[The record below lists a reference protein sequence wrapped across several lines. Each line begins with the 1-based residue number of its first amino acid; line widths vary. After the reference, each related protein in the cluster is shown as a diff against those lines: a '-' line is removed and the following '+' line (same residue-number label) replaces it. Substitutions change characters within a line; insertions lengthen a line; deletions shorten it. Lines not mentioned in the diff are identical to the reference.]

1 MRHYTFPLLGRDF
14 PVTVPE
20 RPEDLSAFVE
30 WAGRQTEPVAV
41 DTETHGLEILSG
53 DPEYVRLVQF
63 GNREEAWNIPTE
75 LGEPF
80 KEAARKALRMLIAG
94 PGITGHNFHGFD
106 APALHVHLGLS
117 YDELC
122 KNAVDTMLLSKL
134 VDPRAVQEG
143 GIGSSLKPLS
153 DHYIDPNAADTQGDL
168 TAVFRSLGLTKAT
181 GFSKIDLW
189 HPIYQ
194 SYGAGDVI
202 LTARLRPKLEAELKR
217 FGVPQRL
224 VDYEH
229 EVARICGHMQI
240 RGFLLDPDY
249 TRHLADELK
258 EEEETNAAIVRS
270 YGVEKLGSP
279 AQIVEALLGMGE
291 SLIMPGKTAPERT
304 AGGAIKADKAV
315 LCTLADTDLYG
326 KRLHVRTPNPLA
338 VAVIKAKRAAKWRS
352 AYADNFLS
360 TVDRN
365 GRIHPGIRTMQAR
378 TGRMSVTN
386 PAVQTLPSGDW
397 KIRRAFLAEPGER
410 IISVDFQA
418 VELRVLAALAGVTRM
433 KEAINAGR
441 DLHSFT
447 AELVFGPDFTPK
459 HRKISKAIGFGVVY
473 GGGANTIQRQTG
485 APMEEVKRAVAAYH
499 RAYPEVRRAAN
510 KWQREAFANGMVTT
524 SVTGRRLPLD
534 RDRTYAVTN
543 YQVQSAARDCLGQA
557 LINMDE
563 AGLLPY
569 LRLPV
574 HDEVIASAPEREAED
589 IAREIGKCMTFNLF
603 GVPIDSDPDVSGQ
616 SWGSLYMKDHKDKY
630 LPELLVEHD
639 PYFASRPEEAHRM
652 REPEPM
658 AA

>member
-1 MRHYTFPLLGRDF
+1 M
-14 PVTVPE
+14 
-20 RPEDLSAFVE
+20 E
-30 WAGRQTEPVAV
+30 WGFRQRVPVAV
-41 DTETHGLEILSG
+41 DLETKGLLVLNG
-53 DPEYVRLVQF
+53 DPTYVRLAQM
-63 GNREEAWNIPTE
+63 GNEDEAFVIPVE

-80 KEAARKALRMLIAG
+80 RVAVRDVLRALPR
-94 PGITGHNFHGFD
+94 TVGHNYHAFD
-106 APALHVHLGLS
+106 APALHAYLGMD

-122 KNAVDTMLLSKL
+122 RKATDTMLLSKL
-134 VDPRAVQEG
+134 IDPRAVHEG

-153 DHYIDPNAADTQGDL
+153 DHYIDPTAADTQNDL
-168 TAVFRSLGLTKAT
+168 TSVFRSLKLTKET
-181 GFSKIDLW
+181 GWAGIPLF
-189 HPIYQ
+189 HPTYVE
-194 SYGAGDVI
+194 YAALDVI
-202 LTARLRPKLEAELKR
+202 LTARLLPKLETELKR

-240 RGFLLDPDY
+240 RGLLLDQDY
-249 TRHLADELK
+249 TRRLADELHQ
-258 EEEETNAAIVRS
+258 EEEENAAIVRS
-270 YGVEKLGSP
+270 YGVEKIGSP
-279 AQIVEALLGMGE
+279 AQIVEALVGTGE
-291 SLIMPGKTAPERT
+291 VLTERT
-304 AGGAIKADKAV
+304 AGGAVKADKSI
-315 LCTLADTDLYG
+315 LCALADTDLYG
-326 KRLHVRTPNPLA
+326 NRLGIRTPNPLA

-360 TVDRN
+360 TVDRS

-397 KIRRAFLAEPGER
+397 KIRRAFLAEPGHR

-418 VELRVLAALAGVTRM
+418 VELRVLAALAGVARM
-433 KEAINAGR
+433 KEAISAGR

-473 GGGANTIQRQTG
+473 GGGAATIQRQTG

-499 RAYPEVRRAAN
+499 RTYPEVRRAAN
-510 KWQREAFANGMVTT
+510 KWQREAFRNGMVTT

-557 LINMDE
+557 LVNMDKE
-563 AGLLPY
+563 GLLPY
-569 LRLPV
+569 LRLPI
-574 HDEVIASAPEREAED
+574 HDEVIASAPAHEAE
-589 IAREIGKCMTFNLF
+589 EIGRAIGQCMTFDLF
-603 GVPIDSDPDVSGQ
+603 GVPIESDPEIGGR
-616 SWGSLYMKDHKDKY
+616 SWGSLY
-630 LPELLVEHD
+630 LPEDERASHD
-639 PYFASRPEEAHRM
+639 EWYASAGL
-652 REPEPM
+652 

>member
-1 MRHYTFPLLGRDF
+1 MRHYTFPLLGREF
-14 PVTVPE
+14 PVSVPE
-20 RPEDLSAFVE
+20 RPEDLSEFL
-30 WAGRQTEPVAV
+30 WWIRQQTDPVAV
-41 DTETHGLEILSG
+41 DSETHGLEILSG
-53 DPEYVRLVQF
+53 DPEYVRLIQF
-63 GNREEAWNIPTE
+63 GSQDEAWNIPTE

-80 KEAARKALRMLIAG
+80 KEAVRQALRVLIAG

-106 APALHVHLGLS
+106 APALHAHLGMS

-122 KNAVDTMLLSKL
+122 RNAIDTMLLSKL
-134 VDPRAVQEG
+134 VDPRSVHEG

-153 DHYIDPNAADTQGDL
+153 DHYIDPTAADTQGDL
-168 TAVFRSLGLTKAT
+168 TAVFRSLGLTKAI
-181 GFSKIDLW
+181 GFSRIDLW
-189 HPIYQ
+189 HPTYQ
-194 SYGAGDVI
+194 SYGGGDVI
-202 LTARLRPKLEAELKR
+202 LTARLRPKLEAELRR

-224 VDYEH
+224 ISYEH

-240 RGFLLDPDY
+240 RGLLLDQDY
-249 TRHLADELK
+249 TRQLSDELRR
-258 EEEETNAAIVRS
+258 EEEVNTRIVRS

-279 AQIVEALLGMGE
+279 AQIAEALIGMGE
-291 SLIMPGKTAPERT
+291 SLTERT
-304 AGGAIKADKAV
+304 AGGAVKADKSV
-315 LCTLADTDLYG
+315 LCALADTDLYG
-326 KRLHVRTPNPLA
+326 NRLHVRTPNPLA
-338 VAVIKAKRAAKWRS
+338 VAVIKAKRAAKWRT

-360 TVDRN
+360 TADRS

-397 KIRRAFLAEPGER
+397 KIRRAFLAEPGHR

-418 VELRVLAALAGVTRM
+418 VELRVLAALAGVRRM
-433 KEAINAGR
+433 KEAISAGR

-473 GGGANTIQRQTG
+473 GGGATTIQRQTG

-499 RAYPEVRRAAN
+499 RTYPEVRRAAN
-510 KWQREAFANGMVTT
+510 RWQREAFANGMVTT

-557 LINMDE
+557 LINMDD

-569 LRLPV
+569 LRLPI
-574 HDEVIASAPEREAED
+574 HDEVIASAPAKEAEEVG
-589 IAREIGKCMTFNLF
+589 REIGKCMTFDLF
-603 GVPIDSDPDVSGQ
+603 GVPIESDPEVGGR
-616 SWGSLYMKDHKDKY
+616 SWGSLY
-630 LPELLVEHD
+630 LPEDERARHD
-639 PYFASRPEEAHRM
+639 EWYAGLAV
-652 REPEPM
+652 

>member
-1 MRHYTFPLLGRDF
+1 M
-14 PVTVPE
+14 PE
-20 RPEDLSAFVE
+20 RPEDLTPFLDWVR
-30 WAGRQTEPVAV
+30 RQTEPVAV

-63 GNREEAWNIPTE
+63 GSQDEAWNVPTE
-75 LGEPF
+75 LGSAF
-80 KEAARKALRMLIAG
+80 KEAARQALRILIAG

-106 APALHVHLGLS
+106 APALHAHLGMD

-122 KNAVDTMLLSKL
+122 RNAVDTMLLSKL
-134 VDPRAVQEG
+134 VDPRSVQEG

-153 DHYIDPNAADTQGDL
+153 DHYIDPTAADTQGDL
-168 TAVFRSLGLTKAT
+168 TAVFRSLGLTKAV
-181 GFSKIDLW
+181 GFSRIELW

-194 SYGAGDVI
+194 SYGGGDVI
-202 LTARLRPKLEAELKR
+202 LTARLRPKLEAELRR

-224 VDYEH
+224 ISYEH

-240 RGFLLDPDY
+240 RGLLLDQDY
-249 TRHLADELK
+249 TRHLSDELRR
-258 EEEETNAAIVRS
+258 EEEENTRIVRS

-279 AQIVEALLGMGE
+279 AQIGEALLGMGE
-291 SLIMPGKTAPERT
+291 TLIMPGKTAPERT
-304 AGGAIKADKAV
+304 AGGALKVDKSV
-315 LCTLADTDLYG
+315 LCALADTDLYG
-326 KRLHVRTPNPLA
+326 NRLNVRTPNPLA
-338 VAVIKAKRAAKWRS
+338 VAVIKAKRAAKWRT
-352 AYADNFLS
+352 AYADNFLA

-397 KIRRAFLAEPGER
+397 KIRRAFLAEPGHR

-418 VELRVLAALAGVTRM
+418 VELRVLAALAGVRRM
-433 KEAINAGR
+433 REAIAAGR

-473 GGGANTIQRQTG
+473 GGGAATIQRQTG

-499 RAYPEVRRAAN
+499 RTYPEVRRAAN
-510 KWQREAFANGMVTT
+510 RWQREAFANGMVTT

-557 LINMDE
+557 LINMDD

-569 LRLPV
+569 LRLPI
-574 HDEVIASAPEREAED
+574 HDEVIASAPAAEAEE
-589 IAREIGKCMTFNLF
+589 IGREIGKCMTFDLF
-603 GVPIDSDPDVSGQ
+603 GVPIESDPEVGGR
-616 SWGSLYMKDHKDKY
+616 SWGSLY
-630 LPELLVEHD
+630 LPEDELAQHD
-639 PYFASRPEEAHRM
+639 EWYAA
-652 REPEPM
+652 EPV

>member
-1 MRHYTFPLLGRDF
+1 MG
-14 PVTVPE
+14 
-20 RPEDLSAFVE
+20 AFVE
-30 WAGRQTEPVAV
+30 WVGRQTEPIAV
-41 DTETHGLEILSG
+41 DTESHGLDVLSG
-53 DPEYVRLVQF
+53 DPEYIRLVQF
-63 GNREEAWNIPTE
+63 GNQEEAWNIPTE
-75 LGEPF
+75 LGAPF
-80 KEAARKALRMLIAG
+80 KDVARKALRILING
-94 PGITGHNFHGFD
+94 PGITGHNWHGFD
-106 APALHVHLGLS
+106 APALHVHLGIS
-117 YDELC
+117 YDDLC
-122 KNAVDTMLLSKL
+122 RNAVDTMLCSKL

-143 GIGSSLKPLS
+143 GLGSSLKPLS
-153 DHYIDPNAADTQGDL
+153 DHYIDPTAADTQGDL
-168 TAVFRSLGLTKAT
+168 TAVFRSLGLTKAV
-181 GFSKIDLW
+181 GFSRIDLW
-189 HPIYQ
+189 HPTYQ
-194 SYGAGDVI
+194 SYGGGDVI
-202 LTARLRPKLEAELKR
+202 LTARLRPKLEDELRR

-240 RGFLLDPDY
+240 RGFLLDQDY
-249 TRHLADELK
+249 TRRLSDELG
-258 EEEETNAAIVRS
+258 EEEATQTAIVRS

-279 AQIVEALLGMGE
+279 SQIAEALTGMGE
-291 SLIMPGKTAPERT
+291 SLTERT
-304 AGGAIKADKAV
+304 AGGAVKADKSV
-315 LCTLADTDLYG
+315 LSALADMDLYG
-326 KRLHVRTPNPLA
+326 NRLHVRTPNPLA
-338 VAVIKAKRAAKWRS
+338 VAVIRAKRAGKWKS
-352 AYADNFLS
+352 AYADNFLTS
-360 TVDRN
+360 LDRN

-433 KEAINAGR
+433 KEAIKAGR

-485 APMEEVKRAVAAYH
+485 APMAEVKRAVAAYH

-510 KWQREAFANGMVTT
+510 RWQREAFANGMVTT

-557 LINMDE
+557 LINMDS

-574 HDEVIASAPEREAED
+574 HDEVIASAPEREARD
-589 IAREIGKCMTFNLF
+589 IAREIGKCMTFDLF

-630 LPELLVEHD
+630 LPELLTEHD
-639 PYFASRPEEAHRM
+639 PYFASRPEEARRM
-652 REPEPM
+652 REPV
-658 AA
+658 AAAEERRR

>member
-1 MRHYTFPLLGRDF
+1 VRHYTFPLLGREF
-14 PVTVPE
+14 PVRVPE
-20 RPEDLSAFVE
+20 RPEELSEFIA
-30 WAGRQTEPVAV
+30 WAARQTQPIAV

-63 GNREEAWNIPTE
+63 GNQDEAWTIPTE

-80 KEAARKALRMLIAG
+80 KEAARQALRILIPG

-106 APALHVHLGLS
+106 APALHVHLGMD

-122 KNAVDTMLLSKL
+122 RNAIDTMLLSKL
-134 VDPRAVQEG
+134 VDPRSVHEG

-153 DHYIDPNAADTQGDL
+153 DHYIDPTAADTQGDL
-168 TAVFRSLGLTKAT
+168 TAVFRSLGLTKAV
-181 GFSKIDLW
+181 GFSRIDLW

-194 SYGAGDVI
+194 SYAGGDVI
-202 LTARLRPKLEAELKR
+202 LTARLRPKLEAELRR

-240 RGFLLDPDY
+240 RGLLLDQDY
-249 TRHLADELK
+249 TRHLADELRK
-258 EEEETNAAIVRS
+258 EEEENTRIVRS

-279 AQIVEALLGMGE
+279 AQIAEALIGMGE
-291 SLIMPGKTAPERT
+291 SLTERT
-304 AGGAIKADKAV
+304 AGGAIKADKSV
-315 LCTLADTDLYG
+315 LCALADTDLYG
-326 KRLHVRTPNPLA
+326 NRLHVRTPNPLA

-352 AYADNFLS
+352 AYADNFLA

-397 KIRRAFLAEPGER
+397 KIRRAFLAEPGHR

-418 VELRVLAALAGVTRM
+418 VELRVLAALAGVKRM

-473 GGGANTIQRQTG
+473 GGGATTIQRQTG

-510 KWQREAFANGMVTT
+510 RWQREAFANGMVTT

-557 LINMDE
+557 LINMDKT
-563 AGLLPY
+563 GLLPY

-574 HDEVIASAPEREAED
+574 HDEVIASAPEREAEE
-589 IAREIGKCMTFNLF
+589 IARAIGECMTFNLF

-630 LPELLVEHD
+630 IPDLLIEHD
-639 PYFASRPEEAHRM
+639 PWFAARPAEAHRM
-652 REPEPM
+652 REPEAV